1 MLLAG
6 FPLGFQTFLN
16 ALEFFGYL
24 LGDDVFSL
32 LPLLDGLSQLLL
44 HLREILVEV
53 PREDVKALLP
63 ELCLPGNF
71 RANSRCLILQVP
83 LHPHVRFF
91 SRLILLR
98 YALRDTCLQGVHFL
112 LLLRE

>member
-6 FPLGFQTFLN
+6 FPLGFQLFLN

-24 LGDDVFSL
+24 LGDDVFGL

-44 HLREILVEV
+44 HLREILFEV
-53 PREDVKALLP
+53 PREHVETVLP
-63 ELCLPGNF
+63 ELTLSGDF
-71 RANSRCLILQVP
+71 RAYSSRLVLQVP

-91 SRLILLR
+91 SCLILFR
-98 YALRDTCLQGVHFL
+98 NALRDTGLKGLHFL
-112 LLLRE
+112 LLL

>member
-6 FPLGFQTFLN
+6 FPLGFQAFLN

-24 LGDDVFSL
+24 LGDDVFGL

-44 HLREILVEV
+44 HLREILVKV
-53 PREDVKALLP
+53 PGEHVETVLP

-71 RANSRCLILQVP
+71 RAHSRRLILQVP

-98 YALRDTCLQGVHFL
+98 YALLHTCLEGLHFL

>member
-6 FPLGFQTFLN
+6 FPLGFQTFLT

-24 LGDDVFSL
+24 LGDDVFGL

-44 HLREILVEV
+44 HLREIFVEV
-53 PREDVKALLP
+53 PREHVETVLP
-63 ELCLPGNF
+63 ELCLPGYF
-71 RANSRCLILQVP
+71 GAHSRRLILQVS

-98 YALRDTCLQGVHFL
+98 YAL
-112 LLLRE
+112 